1 MLEKLEQL
9 IEEEQ
14 WEEARKLELEMEAYQ
29 EPSDRFSILNA
40 MIYMQEGDYEAALKC
55 VTVGLLLNP
64 GNYELYYLLGNYYL
78 AVNPNQAFLCYE
90 QAREYCE
97 DKENQ
102 KVLEESM
109 AFLREMEDFQTA
121 PFVICQYDLS
131 ENLFSNMQKTL
142 QMADAD
148 SDILILRSDSV
159 VPQNAVFWLRMGLY
173 EKESVGAVGPLS
185 NTSMN
190 EQALAVSFQSMEEYL
205 QVAGSLQIPSCY
217 AYENKVYLEDSAVLI
232 KRKAW
237 DQAGGFLQDYHS
249 PVAQIADLCIRLNR
263 NDFECR
269 LCTNSFVYAKKEH
282 TAAEYQTAGWA
293 EFTRQLSFNLFYYSG
308 IRTELIE
315 KIQEEP
321 DACFSVLEIGCGCGT
336 TLSHIKWKY
345 PNARVCGVELSEQA
359 AALGKHM
366 ADIIVGDVETLE
378 LPYGEQTFDY
388 IICGDVLEHLRDP
401 EKVVAQLKRYL
412 CANGKLIACIPNL
425 ANITVITP
433 LLHGTFEY
441 KDAGLLDR
449 THIHFFT
456 KKSIEKMFLA
466 NGYRITEWIPQKGG
480 EAADLVQGDDALIQL
495 IYQLPGI
502 ASQEE
507 LETYEYLVVA
517 ER

>member
-9 IEEEQ
+9 IEEEK

-29 EPSDRFSILNA
+29 EPSDRFSILNT
-40 MIYMQEGDYEAALKC
+40 MIYMQEGDFEAALKC
-55 VTVGLLLNP
+55 ITVGLLLNP

-78 AVNPNQAFLCYE
+78 PINRNQAFLCYE
-90 QAREYCE
+90 QARAYCD

-102 KVLEESM
+102 QVLEESM

-121 PFVICQYDLS
+121 PFVICRYDMS
-131 ENLFSNMQKTL
+131 DDLFLNVLRAL
-142 QMADAD
+142 QTADAD
-148 SDILILRSDSV
+148 SDLLIIRSDSV
-159 VPQNAVFWLRMGLY
+159 VPANAIFWLRMGLY

-190 EQALAVSFQSMEEYL
+190 EQSLAVSFQSMEEYL
-205 QVAGSLQIPSCY
+205 QVAGSLQIPSGY

-232 KRKAW
+232 KRKALN
-237 DQAGGFLQDYHS
+237 QVGGFLQDYHS
-249 PVAQIADLCIRLNR
+249 SIAQVADICIRLDR

-269 LCTNSFVYAKKEH
+269 LCTNSFVYAKVEH
-282 TAAEYQTAGWA
+282 TVAEYQTAGWA
-293 EFTRQLSFNLFYYSG
+293 EFTRNLSFNLFYYSG

-315 KIQEEP
+315 KIQQET
-321 DACFSVLEIGCGCGT
+321 DDCFSVLEIGCGCGT

-345 PNARVCGVELSEQA
+345 PNARVCGVELSKQA
-359 AALGKHM
+359 AALGKQM
-366 ADIIVGDVETLE
+366 ADIIVGDIEALE

-401 EKVVAQLKRYL
+401 EKVVSRLKKYL
-412 CANGKLIACIPNL
+412 SASGKLIACIPNL

-433 LLHGTFEY
+433 LLHGSFEY

-456 KKSIEKMFLA
+456 KKSIEKMFLNA
-466 NGYRITEWIPQKGG
+466 GYKITEWIPQKGG
-480 EAADLVQGDDALIQL
+480 EATDLVSGDEALINL

-517 ER
+517 EG